1 MTQNCACQCQEYQRV
16 VHLYARTSLI
26 GRLRELLCEWH
37 AVHLSE
43 GSHFDSLRQPKQCQK
58 EIPQPMID
66 LKKWWLAPMEITV
79 KYTFYISFQAY
90 MTMTMASNWPD
101 TWFVPVFCPWSCS
114 PSRHGGSQCTS
125 TDVYI
130 FVGGELKHEFGDDFF
145 HHPTMSIWMT
155 DTTRAEHWK
164 YLWKHVDCTTVY
176 EMIQDLPLK
185 S

>member
-26 GRLRELLCEWH
+26 GCLRELLCEWH

-43 GSHFDSLRQPKQCQK
+43 GSHVDSLRQPKQCQK

-66 LKKWWLAPMEITV
+66 LKKWWLAPGAHGNHSKV
-79 KYTFYISFQAY
+79 YFLYFISSIWLWLWLQIGRTHDSY
-90 MTMTMASNWPD
+90 
-101 TWFVPVFCPWSCS
+101 PWGPCSCS

-130 FVGGELKHEFGDDFF
+130 FVGGELKHEFGD
-145 HHPTMSIWMT
+145 
-155 DTTRAEHWK
+155 E
-164 YLWKHVDCTTVY
+164 
-176 EMIQDLPLK
+176 LK
-185 S
+185 SGWCFFTIRLCQFGWLIQLGLNIENIFENT